1 MDCRFRL
8 RKAAEQGDRAIPGRG
23 RERRLSDEPLDLR
36 QRTVRMRMRR
46 ARTVVRVLVL
56 VLVLVRGPLVM
67 CVPVFGSAGVRMIV
81 AVIRLSVVVVPV
93 AVNGMSGI
101 VNGGVDGRVL
111 FPKGAGGGGG
121 GPSPRRDGVGAG

>member
-23 RERRLSDEPLDLR
+23 RERRLADQPLDLR

-46 ARTVVRVLVL
+46 ARTVVRVL

-101 VNGGVDGRVL
+101 
-111 FPKGAGGGGG
+111 
-121 GPSPRRDGVGAG
+121 